1 MEEDL
6 KNPLE
11 WPCARQ
17 CTDVVFFREQP
28 QQNLAVFEA
37 LIGALRLKISLVV
50 NCTRGHVSSCCK
62 RAVTPI
68 RLHDILSTDG
78 LQLHGVVVVS

>member
-17 CTDVVFFREQP
+17 CTDVAFFREQA

-37 LIGALRLKISLVV
+37 LVGAF
-50 NCTRGHVSSCCK
+50 SSCSNVPVRRFSNSK
-62 RAVTPI
+62 WI
-68 RLHDILSTDG
+68 RDVENRGADVCYPSLDL
-78 LQLHGVVVVS
+78 

>member
-17 CTDVVFFREQP
+17 CTAVVFFREQA
-28 QQNLAVFEA
+28 QQNLAVFKSFI
-37 LIGALRLKISLVV
+37 IGIQMENL
-50 NCTRGHVSSCCK
+50 SSC
-62 RAVTPI
+62 
-68 RLHDILSTDG
+68 LLY
-78 LQLHGVVVVS
+78 